1 MSESTSSFQS
11 SSLSSLAGSSAH
23 RSSSTSIKRKPVP
36 WTTHTIRQLKLV
48 LPGWAITYY
57 LGTLNNFWDILQGNG
72 GSWAQTAALASSG
85 LGITTVGL
93 FIYVLLIPW
102 LTGEEPNYQTW
113 RDSGVLSSVIPILT
127 GSIVFGWLL
136 SVSTMGQFSNL
147 GYIKGTIGVSAFYA
161 LTFGILGLIPV
172 PRVTRKTK
180 L

>member
-1 MSESTSSFQS
+1 MS
-11 SSLSSLAGSSAH
+11 SSNSTFQP
-23 RSSSTSIKRKPVP
+23 SSSSSIPDKNSSPQSIRRKHVP

-57 LGTLNNFWDILQGNG
+57 LGTLHNFWYILQGNG

-85 LGITTVGL
+85 LGITTVAL

-113 RDSGVLSSVIPILT
+113 RDSGILSSVIPVLT

-180 L
+180 I